1 MSVITFQRP
10 QLTPYQEQIYF
21 SKKRY
26 TVTEGTTKC
35 GKTVSHVFWLFEQA
49 FNGTE
54 GENFWWVAPVFSQAK
69 IAYKRLKRFITD
81 KSLFKANDTEL
92 TITLFNGATIWF
104 KTGEKPDNL
113 YGEDVHAVVM
123 DEYTRMRE
131 EAWFAIRS
139 TLTATKGKC
148 KFIGNVKGTGNWGYQ
163 IARKAETGKLADWD
177 YFKVTAADAVKAGIL
192 DQKEIEDAESTLP
205 KGVFLEL
212 YYGIPNENSSE
223 KFCYSF
229 DENKHVGSCKVNYIY
244 PIYLSFDFNYN
255 PICCGIF
262 QHYENTI
269 FCPEI
274 IKLENSNI
282 YTLCEVIRSKFPQ
295 GSTQLIV
302 TGDMSGKSHS
312 ALNKDNLTY
321 FKAIKETL
329 RLADGQLK
337 IKGVNPRLEQN
348 QVLVNA
354 ILEHYKVVID
364 PDKAAPLVFDC
375 KFVRMDNEKK
385 IIKEDR
391 NDPTQQADSLDTFR
405 YYLNKFH
412 GNFVKIPKS

>member
-1 MSVITFQRP
+1 MIPEYKFTRP
-10 QLTPYQEQIYF
+10 PLTKYQDAIYF
-21 SKKRY
+21 SDKRY

-35 GKTVSHVFWLFEQA
+35 GKTVSHVIWLFEQA
-49 FNGTE
+49 LNGSD
-54 GENFWWVAPVFSQAK
+54 GKNFWWVAPVFAQSK
-69 IAYKRLKRFITD
+69 IAYKRLKRFISD
-81 KSLFKANDTEL
+81 KTLFKANDTEQ
-92 TITLFNGATIWF
+92 TITLFNGAVIWF

-131 EAWFAIRS
+131 DAWFAIRS

-163 IARKAETGKLADWD
+163 LARKAEAGKLNDWA
-177 YFKVTAADAVKAGIL
+177 YFKVTAADAVKEGIL
-192 DQKEIEDAESTLP
+192 DQKEIDDAEATLP
-205 KGVFLEL
+205 RGVFLEL
-212 YYGIPNENSSE
+212 YYGIPNENSSD

-229 DENKHVGSCKVNYIY
+229 NEEKHIGACKVDFNY

-255 PICCGIF
+255 PICVGVY
-262 QHYENTI
+262 QHYDNTI

-282 YTLCEVIRSKFPQ
+282 YSLCELINIKYPNALF
-295 GSTQLIV
+295 IV

-312 ALNKDNLTY
+312 ALVKDNLTY
-321 FKAIKETL
+321 FKAIREALNLPDT
-329 RLADGQLK
+329 QMQ

-354 ILEHYKVVID
+354 ILEHYTVKID

-391 NDPTQQADSLDTFR
+391 NDPTQQADPLDTFR

-412 GNFVKIPKS
+412 ASFVKIPKH

>member
-1 MSVITFQRP
+1 MIPEYKFKRP
-10 QLTPYQEQIYF
+10 PLTKYQEAIYF
-21 SKKRY
+21 SGKRY

-35 GKTVSHVFWLFEQA
+35 GKTVSHVIWLFEQA
-49 FNGTE
+49 LNGSD
-54 GENFWWVAPVFSQAK
+54 GKNYWWVAPVFSQSK

-81 KSLFKANDTEL
+81 KSLFKANDTEQ
-92 TITLFNGATIWF
+92 TITLFNGAVIWF

-131 EAWFAIRS
+131 DAWFAIRS

-163 IARKAETGKLADWD
+163 LARKAEAGKLNDWA
-177 YFKVTAADAVKAGIL
+177 YFKITAADAVREGIL
-192 DQKEIEDAESTLP
+192 DQNEIEDAKGTLP
-205 KGVFLEL
+205 SGVFNEL
-212 YYGIPNENSSE
+212 YYGIPNENSSD

-229 DENKHVGSCKVNYIY
+229 SEKHIGECSVNINY
-244 PIYLSFDFNYN
+244 PVYLSFDFNYN
-255 PICCGIF
+255 PICVGVY
-262 QHYENTI
+262 QHYDNTI

-282 YTLCEVIRSKFPQ
+282 YSLCEVIKTKLPNALF
-295 GSTQLIV
+295 IV

-312 ALNKDNLTY
+312 ALAKDNLTY
-321 FKAIKETL
+321 FKAIKQALNIPDT
-329 RLADGQLK
+329 QMQ

-354 ILEHYKVVID
+354 ILEHYNVIID
-364 PDKAAPLVFDC
+364 PHKAAPLVFDC

-391 NDPTQQADSLDTFR
+391 NDPSQQADPLDTFR

-412 GNFVKIPKS
+412 SNFVKIPKY